1 VTPYESQESSF
12 PSLLQVVLYR
22 TPGKLLLHLVVELDC
37 QSEWNGMPDEG
48 GACVGVASWRRC
60 QENYLRSFSLTPT
73 KDFVYGS
80 SMKISQN
87 NLPKPTEGELELLRV
102 LWVKGSATVREL
114 HDAVSQERP
123 LGYTTVL
130 KLLQIMTEKG
140 LVQRRELGRAHVY
153 RATASQEE
161 TQSQLLRDLSERL
174 FSGSATQLA
183 MHALTMQ
190 PATSDELKEIRKL
203 IDRKQEKR

>member
-1 VTPYESQESSF
+1 MLAPVIDSAVQAAPGHTP
-12 PSLLQVVLYR
+12 
-22 TPGKLLLHLVVELDC
+22 
-37 QSEWNGMPDEG
+37 
-48 GACVGVASWRRC
+48 
-60 QENYLRSFSLTPT
+60 PT
-73 KDFVYGS
+73 KVFVDNYERLRIEFWI
-80 SMKISQN
+80 MKIKQHS
-87 NLPKPTEGELELLRV
+87 LPKPTEGELELLRV

-114 HDAVSQERP
+114 HDALSQQRA

-140 LVQRRELGRAHVY
+140 LVQRREFGRAHVY
-153 RATASQEE
+153 RTTASQEE

>member
-1 VTPYESQESSF
+1 MV
-12 PSLLQVVLYR
+12 
-22 TPGKLLLHLVVELDC
+22 
-37 QSEWNGMPDEG
+37 
-48 GACVGVASWRRC
+48 WRMVKRR
-60 QENYLRSFSLTPT
+60 ET
-73 KDFVYGS
+73 
-80 SMKISQN
+80 
-87 NLPKPTEGELELLRV
+87 PKPTESELELLGI
-102 LWVKGSATVREL
+102 LWERGPVTVREL
-114 HDAVSQERP
+114 FEAVNLGRP
-123 LGYTTVL
+123 VVYTGVL

-140 LVQRRELGRAHVY
+140 LVQRTEVGRAHVY

-183 MHALTMQ
+183 MHALTME

>member
-1 VTPYESQESSF
+1 MV
-12 PSLLQVVLYR
+12 
-22 TPGKLLLHLVVELDC
+22 
-37 QSEWNGMPDEG
+37 
-48 GACVGVASWRRC
+48 
-60 QENYLRSFSLTPT
+60 
-73 KDFVYGS
+73 S
-80 SMKISQN
+80 SMKIRQN

-114 HDAVSQERP
+114 HEAVSQERA

-140 LVQRRELGRAHVY
+140 LVQRAEFGRAHVY

-161 TQSQLLRDLSERL
+161 TQSQLLRDLSQRL

-183 MHALTMQ
+183 MHALTME